1 MCMCE
6 LMIICVCT
14 SRDCVY
20 VDENVCVCGEN
31 VLEQWTV
38 RVKTR
43 VGGGASQAR
52 PAASGPA
59 APR

>member
-20 VDENVCVCGEN
+20 VDENVCVC
-31 VLEQWTV
+31 VV
-38 RVKTR
+38 RMFLN
-43 VGGGASQAR
+43 
-52 PAASGPA
+52 SGQ
-59 APR
+59 